1 MYTLHT
7 PPKTALPKT
16 GDCIIGI
23 EVVQQI
29 QIVDDVSIEF

>member
-16 GDCIIGI
+16 GDCIGI